1 LCNAA
6 FGACVAQL
14 APAIAATRDCRF
26 PCRRGRC
33 KGADMT
39 ADSTE
44 PAEPLSAPAP
54 APEGKPARSLGPL
67 RMIWSLTLAYPK
79 QIAIALMALLTT
91 SLATIAIPA
100 RFKAIIDQAFGPDA
114 AVATID
120 SAFRYLLMIV
130 VVLGLATAVRFYC
143 VSWLG
148 ERVVADLRLKVQDN
162 LLRLSPSFFEVNSP
176 KEISSR
182 MTSDTAIIEQVV
194 GTTVSV
200 ALRNLI
206 TGIGG
211 VIYLFF
217 LAPRLTAGLIV
228 GIPLVVLPIVWF
240 GRRLRKVSRTSQD
253 RVAGI
258 GAITAEVLGAIR
270 VVQAFNQEGR
280 ERARFADEV
289 ERTFATA
296 KRRITIRAAMTATI
310 MVLVFGALVALMWQ
324 GALSV
329 ATGAIGG
336 GTIAAFVLTGG
347 LVAGAFGS
355 LTEVY
360 GDLLRGAGAAGRL
373 NELLNEKPA
382 IAPPIRPV
390 ALPEPRGQIA
400 FERVTFR
407 YPSRP
412 EHAALVDFS
421 LTVEP
426 GETVAI
432 VGPSGAGKSTI
443 FQLAERFYDPIAGV
457 VKLDG
462 VPLVSADP
470 AAIRQ
475 RIALVPQ
482 EGVLFAA
489 SARDN
494 LRYGNWA
501 ASDEAIWEAA
511 RAANAEGFLRELP
524 DGLDTFLGE
533 DGGRLSGG
541 QRQRIAIARAL
552 LRDAPILLLDE
563 ATSALDAE
571 SERLVQDALDRLM
584 ASRTT
589 LVIAHRLATVRQ
601 ADRIVVMDKGRIVEQ
616 GRHDQLSAGGGL
628 YARLASLQ
636 FDDRQVA
643 AAE

>member
-1 LCNAA
+1 
-6 FGACVAQL
+6 
-14 APAIAATRDCRF
+14 
-26 PCRRGRC
+26 
-33 KGADMT
+33 MT
-39 ADSTE
+39 AESNE
-44 PAEPLSAPAP
+44 PETPLSPEASEPVAL
-54 APEGKPARSLGPL
+54 PEGKPARSLGPL
-67 RMIWSLTLAYPK
+67 RMIWQLTLAYPK
-79 QIAIALMALLTT
+79 QIVIALLALLTT
-91 SLATIAIPA
+91 SSATIAIPA
-100 RFKAIIDQAFGPDA
+100 RFKAIIDQAFVPNA
-114 AVATID
+114 AVETINH
-120 SAFRYLLMIV
+120 AFYYLLMIV
-130 VVLGLATAVRFYC
+130 IVLGMATAVRFYY

-148 ERVVADLRLKVQDN
+148 ERVVGDLRLKVQDN
-162 LLRLSPSFFEVNSP
+162 LLRLAPSFFEANSP

-182 MTSDTAIIEQVV
+182 MTSDTAIIETVV

-206 TGIGG
+206 TGVGG

-217 LAPRLTAGLIV
+217 LAPMLTLGLIV
-228 GIPLVVLPIVWF
+228 GIPLVILPIVWF
-240 GRRLRKVSRTSQD
+240 GRRLRNVSRTSQD

-310 MVLVFGALVALMWQ
+310 MVLVFGALVLLMWR
-324 GALSV
+324 GALAV
-329 ATGAIGG
+329 ATGEIGG

-360 GDLLRGAGAAGRL
+360 GDLLRGAGAASRL
-373 NELLNEKPA
+373 NELLNEKPT
-382 IAPPIRPV
+382 IAPPARPMV
-390 ALPEPRGQIA
+390 LPEPRGQLA
-400 FERVTFR
+400 FERVSFR

-412 EHAALVDFS
+412 EFAALVDFS
-421 LTVEP
+421 LAVEP

-443 FQLAERFYDPIAGV
+443 FQLAERFYDPHQGT

-462 VPLVSADP
+462 VPLISADP
-470 AAIRQ
+470 ADIR
-475 RIALVPQ
+475 RRMALVPQ

-494 LRYGNWA
+494 LRYGHWE
-501 ASDEAIWEAA
+501 ASDEAIWDAA

-524 DGLDTFLGE
+524 EGLDTFLGE
-533 DGGRLSGG
+533 DGARLSGG

-589 LVIAHRLATVRQ
+589 LVIAHRLSTVRQ

-616 GRHDQLSAGGGL
+616 GTHEELSGAGGL

-636 FDDRQVA
+636 FDERQFSSV
-643 AAE
+643 E